1 MTLAANPRTLV
12 ILDPAVEANPDAGTL
27 APRPVDRG
35 RGETL
40 NGLRVGLL
48 DNVKAGAD
56 VFLDRVEARVR
67 ERYQPAEIVR
77 HTKPQAGQ
85 PCPPAFFEHLAT
97 CDVVINAFGD

>member
-1 MTLAANPRTLV
+1 MTLAASPRTLV
-12 ILDPAVEANPDAGTL
+12 ILDPAVQADPEAGTL

-35 RGETL
+35 KGETL

-48 DNVKAGAD
+48 DNVKAGVD
-56 VFLDRVEARVR
+56 VFLDRIEERIR

-77 HTKPQAGQ
+77 CTKPQAGQ
-85 PCPPAFFEHLAT
+85 PCPPALFGRLAA